1 MEIAQ
6 IIDSALYEY
15 YSERGMN
22 VPKWKRTHPQWWVD
36 YLTSLGI
43 DPSNP

>member
-6 IIDSALYEY
+6 IIDSVLYEY

-22 VPKWKRTHPQWWVD
+22 VPKWKRIEPQWWID
-36 YLTSLGI
+36 YLDSLGI
-43 DPSNP
+43 DSRNP

>member
-15 YSERGMN
+15 YSEKGMN
-22 VPKWKRTHPQWWVD
+22 VPKWKRIEPQWWID
-36 YLTSLGI
+36 YLDSLGI
-43 DPSNP
+43 DSRNP